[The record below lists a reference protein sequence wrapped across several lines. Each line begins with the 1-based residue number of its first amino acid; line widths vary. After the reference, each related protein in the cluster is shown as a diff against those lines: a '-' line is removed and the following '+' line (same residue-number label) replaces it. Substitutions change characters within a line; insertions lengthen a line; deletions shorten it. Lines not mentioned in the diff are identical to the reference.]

1 MEATAI
7 RTPAYASPPATVRPS
22 EPTDPAPVP
31 TDVPPEKAVQP
42 ATESAATRRPA
53 DNGFNSAEANIKREE
68 YRDKVTDSLV
78 FRAVDINTGEVVR
91 QIPEESLLR
100 LRRAF
105 AETTH
110 KDMTGLG
117 FSRSL

>member
-7 RTPAYASPPATVRPS
+7 RTPAYASPPAATRAS
-22 EPTDPAPVP
+22 EPDGPPPVP
-31 TDVPPEKAVQP
+31 TDVPPEKAVRP
-42 ATESAATRRPA
+42 APEASATRPA
-53 DNGFNSAEANIKREE
+53 AENDFNTAEANIKREE
-68 YRDKVTDSLV
+68 YRDTVTDSLV
-78 FRAVDINTGEVVR
+78 FRAIDVDTGDVVR
-91 QIPEESLLR
+91 QIPEEALLR